1 VELYRG
7 ENMVYDGKKAA
18 KWLEKELSTVEAEIE
33 AIIVEFRGSR
43 QEEIMEAYT
52 KKITNGDFDDRKQQ
66 S

>member
-1 VELYRG
+1 
-7 ENMVYDGKKAA
+7 MAYDGKKAA

-43 QEEIMEAYT
+43 HEEIMDAYT
-52 KKITNGDFDDRKQQ
+52 KKITNGDFDDKKPQ

>member
-1 VELYRG
+1 
-7 ENMVYDGKKAA
+7 MVYDGKKAA